1 MNVTDK
7 MILEYGIKGYK
18 AMCRADAD
26 VLKIKVKY
34 GICKYSSKLE
44 EKIVDR
50 IFRNTE
56 TDDDWMLYREKD
68 DSVLVANAQY
78 NDKKWIIGFD
88 VWKLH

>member
-1 MNVTDK
+1 MNVTNK
-7 MILEYGIKGYK
+7 MILEYSAKGYK
-18 AMCRADAD
+18 AMCRADAN

-34 GICKYSSKLE
+34 GICKYNSKLE

-56 TDDDWMLYREKD
+56 TDDDWILYREKD

-78 NDKKWIIGFD
+78 DNRNLIIGFD
-88 VWKLH
+88 IWELH